1 MIAFSTSFST
11 CTEIK
16 WCLYLYS
23 VQEEVRKYHSL
34 RLVRVVLFCLHGHLD
49 GYILFPLTYR
59 FDISL
64 LCLSVS
70 IQYWNLDLSPA
81 SPTKVAV
88 KMCIHQFLSRAVWRY
103 YTVTMVIRVC
113 LLALINDDHA
123 RSCCNVNYIEY

>member
-1 MIAFSTSFST
+1 MIEFSTSFST

-34 RLVRVVLFCLHGHLD
+34 RLVRVVLSSWSPGRLHLV
-49 GYILFPLTYR
+49 P

-88 KMCIHQFLSRAVWRY
+88 KMCIHQFLSRAVWHY

-113 LLALINDDHA
+113 LLALINDNHA